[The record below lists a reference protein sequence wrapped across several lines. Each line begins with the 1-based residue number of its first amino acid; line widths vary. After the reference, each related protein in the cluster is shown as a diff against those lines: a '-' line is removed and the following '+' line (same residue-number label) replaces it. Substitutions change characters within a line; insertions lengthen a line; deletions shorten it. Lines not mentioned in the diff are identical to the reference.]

1 MINFDLL
8 IFQKS
13 TGNSCPSS
21 DGLLPSSEI
30 DKDHYNKCD
39 IDDVTGPPA
48 HPPPTHDKLTDGSAL
63 ATTQHLL
70 LCPIWPMAKKN
81 WPILGSLP
89 LKFSVCEL
97 PIRFSF

>member
-13 TGNSCPSS
+13 TGNSCPMV
-21 DGLLPSSEI
+21 LPSSEI
-30 DKDHYNKCD
+30 DKELYNKCD

-48 HPPPTHDKLTDGSAL
+48 QPPPPHDKLTDGSAP

-70 LCPIWPMAKKN
+70 LC
-81 WPILGSLP
+81 LQL
-89 LKFSVCEL
+89 LRVCL
-97 PIRFSF
+97 LLRPQP